1 MRRRSKVL
9 LSAAVAVPM
18 VLGSAGTAYAAHFQ
32 DRALPG
38 STLSGVSVA
47 GLTRAEVADTVRQRA
62 ADVTVTVQAGS
73 APRRAQLTELG
84 TTVDVDATVEAVFAA
99 NESWSSYATSLVSS
113 RDVDAVVRTDPAA
126 TARVVADLVGDEGRN
141 GTDAGVRLAADK
153 RSFVVTPA
161 VVGQTVVPESFQ
173 DVVVGAGRDL
183 ASATAAV
190 QFVDTEPSVTTQ
202 AAQRV
207 ADEAN
212 ALVSR
217 KVSVSDGERL
227 HTASARVKASWVTI
241 PTADG
246 VLATPSLDAGK
257 VRSWVAR
264 EAKAAKVEAR
274 EGLRYRDSA
283 GTVRLVR
290 TEARDGRT
298 VSNAEAVASAVEKA
312 MVAGKAYT
320 GSFEYATVE
329 AVWKE
334 RRIAAGAEHLAYP
347 AAEGEKWIDVD
358 LGAHTMSA
366 YVGAE
371 RVYGPVKMVDG
382 SDELPTVLG
391 TFEVYLKRPLMTMR
405 GNNAD
410 GTTYETPDVPWT
422 SFFHRGYALHGAPWR
437 SSFGYSASHGC
448 VNLPVGVAKWVYDF
462 APIGT
467 PVTVH
472 R

>member
-1 MRRRSKVL
+1 MRRRSKAL
-9 LSAAVAVPM
+9 LTVAVAVPL

-38 STLSGVSVA
+38 STLGGVSVA
-47 GLTRAEVADTVRQRA
+47 GMTRAEVADTVRQRA
-62 ADVTVTVQAGS
+62 DDVTVTVQAGA
-73 APRRAQLTELG
+73 APRAAPLDDLG
-84 TTVDVDATVEAVFAA
+84 ATVDVDATVEAVFAA
-99 NESWSSYATSLVSS
+99 NESWSSYATSLLSP
-113 RDVDAVVRTDPAA
+113 RDVQAVVRTDPAA
-126 TARVVADLVGDEGRN
+126 TDRVVADLVDQVGKG

-161 VVGQTVVPESFQ
+161 VVGQTVVPASFQ
-173 DVVVGAGRDL
+173 DVVVAAGRDL
-183 ASATAAV
+183 ESATATV
-190 QFVDTEPSVTTQ
+190 QFADTEPAVTTE

-207 ADEAN
+207 ADQAN

-217 KVSVSDGERL
+217 KVSVSDGEDV

-241 PTADG
+241 PVADEG
-246 VLATPSLDAGK
+246 LGTPSLDAAK
-257 VRSWVAR
+257 VRSWVAK

-290 TEARDGRT
+290 TQARDGRT
-298 VSNAEAVASAVEKA
+298 VSNADAVASAVERA
-312 MVAGKAYT
+312 MTDGKGYT
-320 GSFEYATVE
+320 GRFEYSTVQ

-405 GNNAD
+405 GSNAD
-410 GTTYETPDVPWT
+410 GTSYETPDVPWT

-462 APIGT
+462 APVGT

>member
-9 LSAAVAVPM
+9 LTAALAVPM
-18 VLGSAGTAYAAHFQ
+18 VLGGAGTAYAAHFQ

-38 STLSGVSVA
+38 STLAGVSVA
-47 GLTRAEVADTVRQRA
+47 GMTREDVADTVRQRA
-62 ADVTVTVQAGS
+62 ADVTVTVLAGTT
-73 APRRAQLTELG
+73 PRTVHLTELG
-84 TTVDVDATVEAVFAA
+84 SSVDVDATVAAVFAA
-99 NESWSSYATSLVSS
+99 NESWSSYATSLVSD
-113 RDVDAVVRTDPAA
+113 RDVDAVVRTDSA
-126 TARVVADLVGDEGRN
+126 TTDQVVAGLVGQEGRN
-141 GTDAGVRLAADK
+141 GTDASVRLAEDK

-161 VVGQTVVPESFQ
+161 VVGQSVVTASFH
-173 DVVVGAGRDL
+173 DVVVAAAREL
-183 ASATAAV
+183 SSATAEV
-190 QFVDTEPSVTTQ
+190 QFVDTEPAVSTQ

-207 ADEAN
+207 ADQAN
-212 ALVSR
+212 ALVAR
-217 KVSVSDGERL
+217 KVSVSDGEDL
-227 HTASARVKASWVTI
+227 HTASARVKASWVRI
-241 PTADG
+241 PTGDG
-246 VLATPSLDAGK
+246 VLGTPSLDAAK
-257 VRSWVAR
+257 VRSWVAE
-264 EAKAAKVEAR
+264 EARAAKVEAR

-298 VSNAEAVASAVEKA
+298 VSNADAVASAVERSMA
-312 MVAGKAYT
+312 AGKAYA
-320 GSFEYATVE
+320 GRFEFSSIE

-334 RRIAAGAEHLAYP
+334 RRIAAGAERLAYP

-366 YVGAE
+366 YVGAK

>member
-1 MRRRSKVL
+1 MRRRSTAL
-9 LSAAVAVPM
+9 LTAAVAVPL

-38 STLSGVSVA
+38 STLSGVPVA
-47 GLTRAEVADTVRQRA
+47 GMTRAEVAAAVRQRA
-62 ADVTVTVQAGS
+62 DDVTVTVQAG
-73 APRRAQLTELG
+73 AVPRTVHLTDLG
-84 TTVDVDATVEAVFAA
+84 ATVDVDATVEAVFTA
-99 NESWSSYATSLVSS
+99 NRSWSSYATSLVSP
-113 RDVDAVVRTDPAA
+113 REVEAVVRTDPAA
-126 TARVVADLVGDEGRN
+126 TERVVADLVDEVGRN
-141 GTDAGVRLAADK
+141 GRDAGVRLAPDR

-161 VVGQTVVPESFQ
+161 VVGQTVVPASFQ
-173 DVVVGAGRDL
+173 EVVAAAGRDL
-183 ASATAAV
+183 APATATVRFA
-190 QFVDTEPSVTTQ
+190 DSEPQVSTQ
-202 AAQRV
+202 DAQRV

-217 KVSVSDGERL
+217 KVSVGDGEDV

-241 PTADG
+241 PTGDG
-246 VLATPSLDAGK
+246 VLGTPSLDAAK
-257 VRSWVAR
+257 VRSWVAE
-264 EAKAAKVEAR
+264 EATAAKVEPR

-298 VSNAEAVASAVEKA
+298 VSNAAAVAAAVQKA
-312 MVAGKAYT
+312 VAAGKAYT
-320 GSFEYATVE
+320 GRFEYSTVE
-329 AVWKE
+329 AQWKE
-334 RRIAAGAEHLAYP
+334 RRIAVGAERLAYP
-347 AAEGEKWIDVD
+347 AADGEKWIDVD

-366 YVGAE
+366 YVGAS
-371 RVYGPVKMVDG
+371 RVYGPIKMVDG
-382 SDELPTVLG
+382 SPELPTVLG

-405 GNNAD
+405 GSNAD
-410 GTTYETPDVPWT
+410 GTSYETPDVPWT

-448 VNLPVGVAKWVYDF
+448 VNLPVDVAKWVYDF
-462 APIGT
+462 APVGT